1 MWDIT
6 RILFVCKENELR
18 LYSTIYSLPCQSSTC
33 VHESTMT
40 CESFFYKVCEENNC
54 WIAIIFVFVAHRKYS
69 RSFIKL
75 QLDHWWHKDCFID
88 VLTTFLGLEYGSC
101 IAVYAGSESSNL
113 CSEDELKSYGFGTIW
128 GWVFNDRSFIFGWT
142 NPLNDTCCIFH
153 GH

>member
-1 MWDIT
+1 MTSREYFLCAKKMSNGFIQQF
-6 RILFVCKENELR
+6 ILFRVSPQR
-18 LYSTIYSLPCQSSTC
+18 VFTRVPRRVS
-33 VHESTMT
+33 H
-40 CESFFYKVCEENNC
+40 FFYKVCEENNC

-75 QLDHWWHKDCFID
+75 QLDHWWHMDCFID

-113 CSEDELKSYGFGTIW
+113 CSEDEWKSCGFGTTW
-128 GWVFNDRSFIFGWT
+128 GWVINDRFFIFGWT